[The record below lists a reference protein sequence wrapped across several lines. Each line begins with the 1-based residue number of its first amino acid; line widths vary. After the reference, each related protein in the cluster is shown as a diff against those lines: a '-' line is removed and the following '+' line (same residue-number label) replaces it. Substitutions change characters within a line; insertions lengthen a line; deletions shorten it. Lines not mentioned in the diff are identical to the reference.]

1 MHLLRT
7 LHCSQGVGGLL
18 AACSALI
25 LTACAT
31 LPNGRTWG
39 ADSTVR
45 PGWQKVGQAALAA
58 VEAPGFWL
66 PLAGAGLLQIDDW
79 DHRVSHWA
87 RHETP
92 IFGSQQN
99 AAMWS
104 DRLRTASGYAWFATV
119 VATPGGD
126 EPGPWLLDKARG
138 LTVDAAAIFVTDEES
153 MLLKRATARERPNG
167 QDDQSMPSSH
177 ASRSAVLTE
186 LGRRNMQW
194 VDVSDATRTVADAGL
209 TALTLGTGWARVEA
223 GFHYPSDVLV
233 GMAIGNFNGAFF
245 DDAFMGLP
253 SKTRVAMALQ
263 PVRGGAQL
271 RVQLA
276 W

>member
-1 MHLLRT
+1 MHFIRIPYR
-7 LHCSQGVGGLL
+7 SRGAGGLL

-25 LTACAT
+25 LTGCAT

-39 ADSTVR
+39 ADSTVQ
-45 PGWQKVGQAALAA
+45 PGWRKVGQAALAA
-58 VEAPGFWL
+58 VEAPGFWA
-66 PLAGAGLLQIDDW
+66 PLAGAAVLQIDDW

-99 AAMWS
+99 AALWS
-104 DRLRTASGYAWFATV
+104 DRLRAASGYAWFATV
-119 VATPGGD
+119 AATPGGD
-126 EPGPWLLDKARG
+126 QPGPWLLDKVRG

-153 MLLKRATARERPNG
+153 MLLKHATARERPNG

-194 VDVSDATRTVADAGL
+194 VDVSEATRSVTDAGL

-253 SKTRVAMALQ
+253 SKARVAMALQ
-263 PVRGGAQL
+263 PVRAGAQL
-271 RVQLA
+271 RVQLV